1 MKLLRKLSI
10 EDLLFQGIVYMCILR
25 SPADSDAFQSG
36 RCAEHNGRP
45 ESPII
50 VSYGISNEGAEVVIE
65 SGTLVKDVIEKG
77 VLNKQVTFDDPLNA
91 GKIRIIITNEG
102 GTQNLSGAQF
112 EIYAKDGDYTINSV
126 TVNASVNGD
135 ANEKAG
141 AVIYVQKSPEEKEAG
156 TWTELKNFEDIS
168 TDHTVDFDGQVVGVK
183 VVYTNTLEYFTS
195 GEIVLNVTFANRSET
210 STEND
215 HEVRRII
222 NQADISWA
230 DTYKDRDGNEQER
243 NYNLSSNE
251 VMAEIPTYE
260 AQLPGTNT
268 GDNTAVMPY
277 IILGAV
283 GAGGCIAP
291 GIAYRR
297 KRKVF

>member
-1 MKLLRKLSI
+1 MVITKSYQRIGGKDIITLPKTDKSIRRVLLPDFLSEESQQYLSGL
-10 EDLLFQGIVYMCILR
+10 EDAANDKG
-25 SPADSDAFQSG
+25 
-36 RCAEHNGRP
+36 
-45 ESPII
+45 
-50 VSYGISNEGAEVVIE
+50 YGISNEGAEVVIE
-65 SGTLVKDVIEKG
+65 SGTLVK
-77 VLNKQVTFDDPLNA
+77 
-91 GKIRIIITNEG
+91 
-102 GTQNLSGAQF
+102 
-112 EIYAKDGDYTINSV
+112 
-126 TVNASVNGD
+126 D